1 LKLRIATRASRLAMT
16 QSEWVAGRLRERD
29 PALEV
34 EFITVETKG
43 DKETKKPLAAIGG
56 KGLFV
61 SEVEALVVSGEADVA
76 VHSLKDVPG
85 DVDLPEGYDLVCI
98 PERED
103 PADVLVTKGGV
114 TLDELPS
121 SARVGTTS
129 LRREAQLKA
138 RRPDLQVSTL
148 RGNVQTR
155 LRRLD
160 EGDFDAIV
168 LAAAGLRRL
177 ELYGERALVALPFDV
192 CLPAVGQGT
201 LAIEA
206 ASGRDE
212 LRALLAPLECADS
225 RIRMEAERRLLRDL
239 EGSCRSAIAG
249 HARLSEDGRRLL
261 LEGFVGSVDGKRP
274 LRASSERYLERGEER
289 IEAAR
294 RLGAEVAAML
304 VDRGAREIMREAEA
318 DVLRR
323 EKGGNGGGPGGDR
336 FKWR

>member
-1 LKLRIATRASRLAMT
+1 MKLRIATRASKLAMT
-16 QSEWVAGRLRERD
+16 QSEWVASRLRAHRPD
-29 PALEV
+29 LEV
-34 EFITVETKG
+34 EYVTIETRG
-43 DKETKKPLAAIGG
+43 DRELKKPLAAIGG

-61 SEVEALVVSGEADVA
+61 SEVEALVMDGLADIA

-85 DVDLPEGYDLVCI
+85 DVDLPEGYDLLCI

-103 PADVLVTKGGV
+103 PSDVLVSEKGLS
-114 TLDELPS
+114 LDELPAG
-121 SARVGTTS
+121 ARVGTTS

-138 RRPDLQVSTL
+138 RRPDLEVHTL

-155 LRRLD
+155 LDRLD
-160 EGDFDAIV
+160 RGDFDAIV

-177 ELYGERALVALPFDV
+177 GLFDARAKVVLPFDI

-201 LAIEA
+201 LAIEGA
-206 ASGRDE
+206 VDRDD
-212 LRALLAPLECADS
+212 LRALLAPLECERS
-225 RIRMEAERRLLRDL
+225 RVRMEAERKLLRLL

-249 HARLSEDGRRLL
+249 HASLSEDGRRLL

-274 LRASSERYLERGEER
+274 LRASSEVYLREGEDRVAAARALGEEV
-289 IEAAR
+289 
-294 RLGAEVAAML
+294 AEML
-304 VDRGAREIMREAEA
+304 LTRGAREVMRDAEA

-323 EKGGNGGGPGGDR
+323 EKGGNGGGQGGDR

>member
-1 LKLRIATRASRLAMT
+1 MKLRIATRASLLATT
-16 QSEWVAGRLRERD
+16 QSEWVASRLREHE
-29 PALEV
+29 PTLEV
-34 EFITVETKG
+34 ELVTIETKG
-43 DKETKKPLAAIGG
+43 DRETKRPLAAIGG

-61 SEVEALVVSGEADVA
+61 SEVEALVMRGEADVA

-85 DVDLPEGYDLVCI
+85 DVELPEGYALACI

-103 PADVLVTKGGV
+103 PSDVLISKEGL
-114 TLDELPS
+114 TLDELPAG
-121 SARVGTTS
+121 ARVGTTS

-138 RRPDLQVSTL
+138 RRPDLEVRTL

-168 LAAAGLRRL
+168 LAAAGLKRL
-177 ELYGERALVALPFDV
+177 GLDASRALVSLPFDV

-201 LAIEA
+201 LAIECA
-206 ASGRDE
+206 TARPE
-212 LRALLAPLECADS
+212 LAALLAPIEDAS
-225 RIRMEAERRLLRDL
+225 ARIRMEAERRLLRDL

-249 HARLSEDGRRLL
+249 HATLSGDGQRLL
-261 LEGFVGSVDGKRP
+261 LEGFVGSLDGRRP
-274 LRASSERYLERGEER
+274 LRASSEIYLREGAGRV
-289 IEAAR
+289 EAAQG
-294 RLGAEVAAML
+294 LGAEVAAML
-304 VDRGAREIMREAEA
+304 IERGAPALMREAEA

-323 EKGGNGGGPGGDR
+323 EKSGNGGGQGGDR